1 MVALGILVP
10 SVRVRIST
18 SQLFPLL
25 CFLDIADYQLLLS
38 CPFPRSRAGLC
49 PRGIAALR
57 HRGIVALRHCG
68 TASFAALRLCDTAAL
83 VLRNMLKIRAIT
95 GGLCPVR
102 DRDSR
107 IFSCS
112 SATYAAAPPFRPQPA
127 VPRAFGPLNPRR
139 ACRRAF
145 GPLALPTGKWSAST
159 RSPRLHHSA
168 RFLLPATRCPSRLR
182 AAVCRYA
189 FTRSGNL
196 TSLRLGC
203 YVNLVVKCKLLI
215 SSSLYDLTC
224 VKVHR
229 LKWINT

>member
-38 CPFPRSRAGLC
+38 CPFPRSRAALC
-49 PRGIAALR
+49 PRGSALSCLRVFAVLRHRVIVASR
-57 HRGIVALRHCG
+57 HRGIV
-68 TASFAALRLCDTAAL
+68 ALRLCDTAAL
-83 VLRNMLKIRAIT
+83 VLRNMLKTRAIT

-127 VPRAFGPLNPRR
+127 VPRAFAL
-139 ACRRAF
+139 CLRAF
-145 GPLALPTGKWSAST
+145 GELDIVALGV
-159 RSPRLHHSA
+159 
-168 RFLLPATRCPSRLR
+168 LR
-182 AAVCRYA
+182 
-189 FTRSGNL
+189 
-196 TSLRLGC
+196 
-203 YVNLVVKCKLLI
+203 
-215 SSSLYDLTC
+215 
-224 VKVHR
+224 
-229 LKWINT
+229 